1 MRRRN
6 PLRIAYLRLLARN
19 RMLAEELTSTMES
32 VVDQECTI
40 LKLEEQLQ
48 NLREEVEK
56 ASGQED
62 DGTDVPV
69 AAGETCRCAG
79 CVRSRTERTLREL
92 TPLHGLQ
99 MRGLSFGVPW
109 GMG

>member
-1 MRRRN
+1 MRRRE

-32 VVDQECTI
+32 VVEQELAL
-40 LKLEEQLQ
+40 LKAEDELR

-62 DGTDVPV
+62 DGIEVPV
-69 AAGETCRCAG
+69 FASEDCQCGG
-79 CVRSRTERTLREL
+79 CVRRRTDHTVRQM
-92 TPLHGLQ
+92 TPLHGVH
-99 MRGLSFGVPW
+99 VPW
-109 GMG
+109 GVG

>member
-1 MRRRN
+1 MRRRE

-32 VVDQECTI
+32 VVEQELAR
-40 LKLEEQLQ
+40 LKAEDELR

-62 DGTDVPV
+62 DGIEVPV
-69 AAGETCRCAG
+69 FASEDCQCGG
-79 CVRSRTERTLREL
+79 CVRRRTDHTVRQM
-92 TPLHGLQ
+92 TPLHGVH
-99 MRGLSFGVPW
+99 VPW
-109 GMG
+109 GVG

>member
-1 MRRRN
+1 MRRRE

-56 ASGQED
+56 ASGQGD
-62 DGTDVPV
+62 DGIEVPV
-69 AAGETCRCAG
+69 AASEDCQCGG
-79 CVRSRTERTLREL
+79 CVRRRTDRTVRQM
-92 TPLHGLQ
+92 TPLHG
-99 MRGLSFGVPW
+99 FHVPW
-109 GMG
+109 GVG